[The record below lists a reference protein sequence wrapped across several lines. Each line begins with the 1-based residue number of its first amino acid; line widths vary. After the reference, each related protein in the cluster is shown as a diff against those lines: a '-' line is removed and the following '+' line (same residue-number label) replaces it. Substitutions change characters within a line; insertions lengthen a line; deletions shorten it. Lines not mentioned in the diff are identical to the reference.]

1 MDLFSYAFSFS
12 RDTSI
17 SLKYK
22 NKELHFIVRNDIQDK
37 TILIL
42 SEIEV
47 DRFSSEEQNE
57 LLLYLYMNRREI
69 STFRI
74 FVYGIRSHSLTFFKP
89 DMKFLKVFRFI
100 NYLDDYVSNSRLN
113 RKIHKS
119 FKNYRFSTF
128 ADRPTIIAALNLSK
142 HMNYFK
148 NHENTKLVDFF
159 LRDNSISIIAYS
171 NNNIVGAMHGFL
183 FDNTIYMLIHYYNK
197 ELSQHYLNQGIY
209 QSFIDECKARKVKK
223 IDWGTVEKNN
233 TGLVYMKKKFS
244 TSVEEAIII
253 SF

>member
-69 STFRI
+69 L
-74 FVYGIRSHSLTFFKP
+74 RSGSLF
-89 DMKFLKVFRFI
+89 M
-100 NYLDDYVSNSRLN
+100 
-113 RKIHKS
+113 
-119 FKNYRFSTF
+119 
-128 ADRPTIIAALNLSK
+128 
-142 HMNYFK
+142 
-148 NHENTKLVDFF
+148 
-159 LRDNSISIIAYS
+159 
-171 NNNIVGAMHGFL
+171 G
-183 FDNTIYMLIHYYNK
+183 
-197 ELSQHYLNQGIY
+197 
-209 QSFIDECKARKVKK
+209 
-223 IDWGTVEKNN
+223 
-233 TGLVYMKKKFS
+233 
-244 TSVEEAIII
+244 
-253 SF
+253 